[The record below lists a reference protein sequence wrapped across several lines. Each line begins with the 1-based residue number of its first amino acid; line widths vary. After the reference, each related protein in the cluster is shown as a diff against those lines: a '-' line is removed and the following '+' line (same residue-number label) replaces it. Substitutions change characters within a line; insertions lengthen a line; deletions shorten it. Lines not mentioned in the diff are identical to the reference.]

1 MERKKPKQRICACG
15 RPTRYNPSSSIQ
27 PAQCPNC
34 MLKNLLSG
42 STEAVKKG
50 VARRG
55 GTKSTTKKKKSPK
68 SLAMDNADMW
78 FSRYIR
84 IKYSYKIQNGEV
96 YCQCIVSPEVIKLA
110 SNMDNGHCVSRK
122 YLTTRYYE
130 NNCRPQNRSSNRFS
144 GEADHY
150 TFEDNLRKEI
160 GEDGIDEIHRL
171 RKEEGEDTESFYKS
185 QSDKYR
191 KLVKQLVKEHGIK
204 KWW

>member
-1 MERKKPKQRICACG
+1 
-15 RPTRYNPSSSIQ
+15 
-27 PAQCPNC
+27 